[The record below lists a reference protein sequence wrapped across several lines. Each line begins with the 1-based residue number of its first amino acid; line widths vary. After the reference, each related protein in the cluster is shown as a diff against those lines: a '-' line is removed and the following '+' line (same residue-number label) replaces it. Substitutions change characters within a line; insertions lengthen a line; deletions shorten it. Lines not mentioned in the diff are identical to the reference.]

1 MHPSYLDFE
10 LEIDPG
16 SGNEYPV
23 ALIHSPAGEA
33 RETMHFP
40 FEGAE
45 LEDCLRD
52 LQAALRRSSGQ
63 RRHIGSLPGSREDRT
78 VQEFGRALFDA
89 LFTGEIRNR
98 YDVSKQQGV
107 QQRKGLR
114 LKLRIQPPDLAS
126 LPWEFLYDPREA
138 EYLCLSSSTPI
149 VRYLELPRPVE
160 SLTVM
165 PPLRILGMI
174 ASPSDLTPLDIDRE
188 RERVE
193 GAVKDLREKEL
204 VELSWL
210 EGQTW
215 RELQRAMRDGPW
227 HVFHFIGHGGF
238 DPDAGEGLIALAD
251 EAGKSWRLHASPLG
265 RLLGDH
271 RPLRLVLLN
280 ACEGAQ
286 GSNRDRFS
294 STAAILVRRGI
305 PAVLAMQYEITDQAA
320 IDFARAFYEALADGM
335 PVDTAVAEA
344 RRAVSFAAPDT
355 AEWGTPVLYTRAPDG
370 VIWDMRKKP
379 DMLDGEEPAPWWD
392 RLPDAGGQPRTT
404 RTGGDVITATVGAGA
419 RNVAVGKNI
428 TQIVHEALG
437 EPAADDKAIIAE
449 RFARLSA
456 ELRGLETRSDAPTAQ
471 MAQFQVKLLEGEL
484 SKTGEAETPSGNT
497 ITMAGDWLLDN
508 VPEMAEVLASLFATP
523 AVGRVLGKAGE
534 IAVQWVKRRFGEQ

>member
-1 MHPSYLDFE
+1 MRLTYLDFE
-10 LEIDPG
+10 LQIDPG
-16 SGNEYPV
+16 RGNDYPV
-23 ALIHSPAGEA
+23 ALLHSPAGEA

-40 FEGAE
+40 FEEVE
-45 LEDCLRD
+45 LSNCLRD
-52 LQAALRRSSGQ
+52 LQVTLRGSGGP
-63 RRHIGSLPGSREDRT
+63 RRHIGSRVGSQEDRT
-78 VQEFGRALFDA
+78 VQQFGRALFDA
-89 LFTGEIRNR
+89 LFTGEIRSR

-107 QQRKGLR
+107 QQKKGLR
-114 LKLRIQPPDLAS
+114 LRLRIQPPDLAS

-138 EYLCLSSSTPI
+138 EYLCLSSSTPV
-149 VRYLELPRPVE
+149 VRYLELPRPIE
-160 SLTVM
+160 SLTVT

-174 ASPSDLTPLDIDRE
+174 ASPGDLPPLKVNRE

-193 GAVKDLREKEL
+193 GAIKDLQEKEL

-215 RELQRAMRDGPW
+215 RDLQRAMRDGPW
-227 HVFHFIGHGGF
+227 HIFHFIGHGGF
-238 DPDAGEGLIALAD
+238 DPDMGEGLIALAD
-251 EAGKSWRLHASPLG
+251 EAGKTWRLHASQLG

-286 GSNRDRFS
+286 GSERDLFS

-344 RRAVSFAAPDT
+344 RTAVSLAAPDT

-370 VIWDMRKKP
+370 VIWDMRKKQ
-379 DMLDGEEPAPWWD
+379 DMLGSEEQAPWWD
-392 RLPDAGGQPRTT
+392 RLEVAAGQPGKGH
-404 RTGGDVITATVGAGA
+404 TGGDVITATVGAGA

-428 TQIVHEALG
+428 TQTIYEAIG
-437 EPAADDKAIIAE
+437 EPAANDKAIIAE
-449 RFARLSA
+449 QFSRLSA
-456 ELRGLETRSDAPTAQ
+456 ELGRLRTPLDASTAQ
-471 MAQFQVKLLEGEL
+471 MVQFQVKLLQGEL
-484 SKTGEAETPSGNT
+484 TKTGESETPSANT
-497 ITMAGDWLLDN
+497 ITMAGDWLLEN
-508 VPEMAEVLASLFATP
+508 VPQIAEVLASLFATP

-534 IAVQWVKRRFGEQ
+534 IAVQWVKRRFAKR